1 MRIKVNILYRTKEIL
16 YDLRMAV
23 TTHLRALQA
32 VELAIRKGSLKAAAA
47 ELAITP
53 AALGQRIKAL
63 EDYLGLDLL
72 VRGRSGIRATPEL
85 EGAVAHLR
93 AGFRE
98 LDTVS
103 RILDFQRV
111 FEIHITA
118 DSDWADLWLK
128 PRLERFRKENPNT
141 LFCINGE
148 GDVPVRLG
156 EADCEIWF
164 GMERGGEEDLLFHD
178 YLLPV
183 SSPENTDRIFKQP
196 RTETLEGF
204 PLLHLDCYTFDG
216 GAIGW
221 PEWISE
227 YGYRRTAP
235 GRGIRYQKVMQALE
249 AVYADAG
256 LIVCGLALV
265 KDQINDGTLSR
276 PFPIEQGEWS
286 KNAYRASFRQNALRR
301 ANIGQFRGW
310 LLSEAQEMRAE
321 LEQLSG
327 GSFSAEKDS

>member
-1 MRIKVNILYRTKEIL
+1 
-16 YDLRMAV
+16 MAI

-47 ELAITP
+47 ELSITP

-63 EDYLGLDLL
+63 ENYLGLDLL
-72 VRGRSGIRATPEL
+72 VRGRSGIRPTPEL
-85 EGAVAHLR
+85 EAAVAHLR

-111 FEIHITA
+111 FEVHITA
-118 DSDWADLWLK
+118 DSDLADLWLK
-128 PRLERFRKENPNT
+128 PRIERFKRDNPNT

-156 EADCEIWF
+156 EADCDIRF
-164 GMERGGEEDLLFHD
+164 GAAQGGADEDLLFHD

-183 SSPENTDRIFKQP
+183 SSPENTDRIFRQP
-196 RTETLEGF
+196 ETVTLEGF
-204 PLLHLDCYTFDG
+204 PLLHLECYTYDA

-227 YGYRRTAP
+227 YGYRKTAP
-235 GRGIRYQKVMQALE
+235 SRGIRYQKVMHALE
-249 AVYADAG
+249 AVYANAG

-265 KDQINDGTLSR
+265 KDKIDNGTLSR

-286 KNAYRASFRQNALRR
+286 KNSYRVRFRDSALRR
-301 ANIGQFRGW
+301 ANIVQFRDW
-310 LLSEAQEMRAE
+310 LLAEARETQAG
-321 LEQLSG
+321 LEQLTRHH
-327 GSFSAEKDS
+327 

>member
-1 MRIKVNILYRTKEIL
+1 MRIKVNILYQGKEIL
-16 YDLRMAV
+16 YSLRMAA

-63 EDYLGLDLL
+63 ENYLGLDLL
-72 VRGRSGIRATPEL
+72 VRGRSGIRPTPEL
-85 EGAVAHLR
+85 EVAVAHLR

-111 FEIHITA
+111 YEVHITA

-128 PRLERFRKENPNT
+128 PRIERFRKDNPNT
-141 LFCINGE
+141 LFCINGV

-156 EADCEIWF
+156 QADCEIWF
-164 GMERGGEEDLLFHD
+164 GVERGDTEHDLLFHD

-183 SSPENTDRIFKQP
+183 SSPENTDRIFRQP

-204 PLLHLDCYTFDG
+204 PLLHLDCYTFDA

-227 YGYRRTAP
+227 YGYRKTAP

-265 KDQINDGTLSR
+265 KDQIDDGTLSR

-286 KNAYRASFRQNALRR
+286 RNAYRASFRQSALRR
-301 ANIGQFRGW
+301 ANIEQFRTW
-310 LLSEAQEMRAE
+310 LLAEAQETQAE
-321 LEQLSG
+321 LERLSG
-327 GSFSAEKDS
+327 SR

>member
-1 MRIKVNILYRTKEIL
+1 
-16 YDLRMAV
+16 MAI

-128 PRLERFRKENPNT
+128 PRIERFRKDNPNT

-164 GMERGGEEDLLFHD
+164 GADRGDDDDDLLFHD

-196 RTETLEGF
+196 ETVTLEGF
-204 PLLHLDCYTFDG
+204 PLLHLECYTFDA

-227 YGYRRTAP
+227 YGYRKTAP
-235 GRGIRYQKVMQALE
+235 GRGIRYQKVIQALE

-256 LIVCGLALV
+256 LIVCGLALI

-286 KNAYRASFRQNALRR
+286 TNAYRVSFRQSALRR
-301 ANIGQFRGW
+301 ANIEQFRAW
-310 LLSEAQEMRAE
+310 LLTEAANTQAE
-321 LEQLSG
+321 LERLIGRSVEKEPG
-327 GSFSAEKDS
+327 G

>member
-1 MRIKVNILYRTKEIL
+1 
-16 YDLRMAV
+16 MAV

-47 ELAITP
+47 ELSITP

-111 FEIHITA
+111 YEIHITA

-128 PRLERFRKENPNT
+128 PRLERFRKDNPNT

-156 EADCEIWF
+156 QADCEIWF
-164 GMERGGEEDLLFHD
+164 GADRGDAEDDLLFHD

-183 SSPENTDRIFKQP
+183 SSPENTKRIAKYPQD
-196 RTETLEGF
+196 EALEGF
-204 PLLHLDCYTFDG
+204 PLLHLECYTFDG

-221 PEWISE
+221 REWISE
-227 YGYRRTAP
+227 YGCRKTAP
-235 GRGIRYQKVMQALE
+235 GRGIRYQKVMHALE
-249 AVYADAG
+249 AVYANAG
-256 LIVCGLALV
+256 LLVCGLALV
-265 KDQINDGTLSR
+265 KGQINEGTLSR

-286 KNAYRASFRQNALRR
+286 TNAYRASFRQNALRR
-301 ANIGQFRGW
+301 ANIEQFRAW
-310 LLSEAQEMRAE
+310 LLNEAQETQAE
-321 LEQLSG
+321 LERLTG
-327 GSFSAEKDS
+327 GS

>member
-1 MRIKVNILYRTKEIL
+1 MRIRIKVNILYRAKEIL
-16 YDLRMAV
+16 YSLAMAV

-111 FEIHITA
+111 YEVHITA

-128 PRLERFRKENPNT
+128 PRVDRFRKDNPNT
-141 LFCINGE
+141 LFCINGV

-156 EADCEIWF
+156 QADCEIWF
-164 GMERGGEEDLLFHD
+164 GPKRGDVEEDLLFRD
-178 YLLPV
+178 YMLPV
-183 SSPENTDRIFKQP
+183 SSPENTKRIANRP
-196 RTETLEGF
+196 REEALEGF
-204 PLLHLDCYTFDG
+204 PLLHLDCYTFDA

-221 PEWISE
+221 QDWISQ
-227 YGYRRTAP
+227 YGYRKTAP

-249 AVYADAG
+249 AVYAHAG
-256 LIVCGLALV
+256 FLLCGLALV
-265 KDQINDGTLSR
+265 KEQIDDGRLSHS
-276 PFPIEQGEWS
+276 FSIEHGAWS
-286 KNAYRASFRQNALRR
+286 KYAYRASFRENALRR
-301 ANIGQFRGW
+301 TNIVQFRDW
-310 LLSEAQEMRAE
+310 LLAEALETQEE
-321 LEQLSG
+321 LRRLAG
-327 GSFSAEKDS
+327 DL

>member
-1 MRIKVNILYRTKEIL
+1 
-16 YDLRMAV
+16 MAI

-32 VELAIRKGSLKAAAA
+32 VELAIRKGSLKAAAG

-53 AALGQRIKAL
+53 AALGQRIKTL

-85 EGAVAHLR
+85 EAAVAHLR

-98 LDTVS
+98 LDTVC

-111 FEIHITA
+111 HEVHITA

-128 PRLERFRKENPNT
+128 PRIECFRGDHPNT
-141 LFCINGE
+141 LFCINGV

-156 EADCEIWF
+156 QADCEIWF
-164 GMERGGEEDLLFHD
+164 GAERSDAEEDLLFHD

-183 SSPENTDRIFKQP
+183 SSPENTKRISKHPQAKA
-196 RTETLEGF
+196 LEGF
-204 PLLHLDCYTFDG
+204 PLLHLDCYTFDA

-221 PEWISE
+221 QEWISQ
-227 YGYRRTAP
+227 YGYRKTAP
-235 GRGIRYQKVMQALE
+235 GRGIRYQKVMHALE
-249 AVYADAG
+249 AVYANAG

-265 KDQINDGTLSR
+265 KDQIDDSRLSQ
-276 PFPIEQGEWS
+276 PFPIGQGAWS
-286 KNAYRASFRQNALRR
+286 KNAYRVRFRENALRR
-301 ANIGQFRGW
+301 TNIEQFRDW
-310 LLSEAQEMRAE
+310 LLAEADGTQQELYR
-321 LEQLSG
+321 LTNRN
-327 GSFSAEKDS
+327 

>member
-1 MRIKVNILYRTKEIL
+1 MRMRSKVNILYQTKEFL
-16 YDLRMAV
+16 YDFVMAV

-47 ELAITP
+47 ELSITP

-98 LDTVS
+98 LDTVT

-111 FEIHITA
+111 HEIHITA

-128 PRLERFRKENPNT
+128 PRIDRFREDNPNT

-156 EADCEIWF
+156 QADCEIWF
-164 GMERGGEEDLLFHD
+164 GSDRGDAEEDLLFHD

-183 SSPENTDRIFKQP
+183 SSPENTERIFKQP
-196 RTETLEGF
+196 KTETLEGF
-204 PLLHLDCYTFDG
+204 PLLHLDCYTFDA

-221 PEWISE
+221 PEWISQ

-235 GRGIRYQKVMQALE
+235 ARGIRYQKVMRALE
-249 AVYADAG
+249 AVYANAG
-256 LIVCGLALV
+256 LMVCGLSLV
-265 KDQINDGTLSR
+265 KDQIDDGALSR

-301 ANIGQFRGW
+301 ANIEQFRAW
-310 LLSEAQEMRAE
+310 LLAEAQETQAE
-321 LEQLSG
+321 LNRLAVG
-327 GSFSAEKDS
+327 H

>member
-1 MRIKVNILYRTKEIL
+1 
-16 YDLRMAV
+16 MAV

-53 AALGQRIKAL
+53 AAMGQRIKAL

-85 EGAVAHLR
+85 EAAVAHLR

-128 PRLERFRKENPNT
+128 PRIKRFREDNPNT

-156 EADCEIWF
+156 QADCEIRF
-164 GMERGGEEDLLFHD
+164 GTDQGNAENDFLFRD

-196 RTETLEGF
+196 GTETLEGF
-204 PLLHLDCYTFDG
+204 PLLHLDCYTFDA

-227 YGYRRTAP
+227 YGYRKTAP

-265 KDQINDGTLSR
+265 KEQIEDGTLSR

-286 KNAYRASFRQNALRR
+286 TNAYRVSFRQNALRR
-301 ANIGQFRGW
+301 TNIEQFRAW
-310 LLSEAQEMRAE
+310 LLTEAQETQAE
-321 LEQLSG
+321 LARLVG
-327 GSFSAEKDS
+327 RSFGTKTDS

>member
-1 MRIKVNILYRTKEIL
+1 MRIKVNILYHAKEFL
-16 YDLRMAV
+16 YSLLMAV

-85 EGAVAHLR
+85 EAAVAHLR

-111 FEIHITA
+111 HEVHITA

-128 PRLERFRKENPNT
+128 PRIDRFRQDNPNT
-141 LFCINGE
+141 LFCVNGV

-164 GMERGGEEDLLFHD
+164 GDERGDAEEDLLFHD

-183 SSPENTDRIFKQP
+183 GSPENTERVSNEPQGAN
-196 RTETLEGF
+196 LEGF
-204 PLLHLDCYTFDG
+204 PLLHLDCYTFDA

-221 PEWISE
+221 QEWISQ
-227 YGYRRTAP
+227 YGYRKTAP

-249 AVYADAG
+249 AVYANAG
-256 LIVCGLALV
+256 FIVCGLALV
-265 KDQINDGTLSR
+265 KEQLDAGTLSR
-276 PFPIEQGEWS
+276 PFPIEQGALS
-286 KNAYRASFRQNALRR
+286 KNAYRVSFRQSALRR
-301 ANIGQFRGW
+301 VNIEQFRGW
-310 LLSEAQEMRAE
+310 LLNEAAGTEQELRRLA
-321 LEQLSG
+321 G
-327 GSFSAEKDS
+327 GP

>member
-1 MRIKVNILYRTKEIL
+1 MRIRIKVNILYLAKEIL
-16 YDLRMAV
+16 YSLLMAV

-111 FEIHITA
+111 YEIHITA

-128 PRLERFRKENPNT
+128 PRIERFRKDNPNT
-141 LFCINGE
+141 LFCINGV

-164 GMERGGEEDLLFHD
+164 GAERGDAEEDLLLHD

-196 RTETLEGF
+196 KTETLEGF
-204 PLLHLDCYTFDG
+204 PLLHLDCYTFDA

-221 PEWISE
+221 QEWISE
-227 YGYRRTAP
+227 YGYRKTAP
-235 GRGIRYQKVMQALE
+235 GRGIRYQKVMHALE
-249 AVYADAG
+249 AVYANAG

-265 KDQINDGTLSR
+265 KDQIDNGTLSR

-286 KNAYRASFRQNALRR
+286 KNAYRVSFRQSALRR
-301 ANIGQFRGW
+301 VNIEQFREW
-310 LLSEAQEMRAE
+310 LLAEAQESKAE
-321 LEQLSG
+321 LDRLV
-327 GSFSAEKDS
+327 GSS

>member
-1 MRIKVNILYRTKEIL
+1 MRIKVNILYHGKEIL
-16 YDLRMAV
+16 YSLWMAA

-85 EGAVAHLR
+85 EVASAHLR

-111 FEIHITA
+111 YEVHITA

-128 PRLERFRKENPNT
+128 PRIERFRKDNPNT
-141 LFCINGE
+141 LFCINGV

-156 EADCEIWF
+156 QADCEIWF
-164 GMERGGEEDLLFHD
+164 GVERGDSEEDLLFHD

-183 SSPENTDRIFKQP
+183 SSPENTDRIFRQA

-204 PLLHLDCYTFDG
+204 PLLHLDCYTFDA

-221 PEWISE
+221 PQWISE
-227 YGYRRTAP
+227 YGYRKTAP
-235 GRGIRYQKVMQALE
+235 GRGIRYQKLMQALE
-249 AVYADAG
+249 AVYANAG

-265 KDQINDGTLSR
+265 KDQIDDGTLSR
-276 PFPIEQGEWS
+276 PFPIELGEWS
-286 KNAYRASFRQNALRR
+286 RNAYRASFRQSALRR
-301 ANIGQFRGW
+301 ANIELFRTW
-310 LLSEAQEMRAE
+310 LLAEAQETQAE
-321 LEQLSG
+321 LERLSG
-327 GSFSAEKDS
+327 SR

>member
-1 MRIKVNILYRTKEIL
+1 
-16 YDLRMAV
+16 MAI

-32 VELAIRKGSLKAAAA
+32 VELAIRQGSLKAAAA

-85 EGAVAHLR
+85 EGAVAHLQ

-111 FEIHITA
+111 QEVHITA

-128 PRLERFRKENPNT
+128 PRIERFRQDNPNT
-141 LFCINGE
+141 LFCINGV

-156 EADCEIWF
+156 QADCEIWF
-164 GMERGGEEDLLFHD
+164 GSERGDAEEDLLFHD

-183 SSPENTDRIFKQP
+183 SSPENTRRIAKHPQ
-196 RTETLEGF
+196 EEALEGF
-204 PLLHLDCYTFDG
+204 PLLHLDCYTFDA

-221 PEWISE
+221 QDWISQ
-227 YGYRRTAP
+227 YGYRKTGP
-235 GRGIRYQKVMQALE
+235 GRGIRYQKVMHALE
-249 AVYADAG
+249 AVYANAG
-256 LIVCGLALV
+256 FLLCGLALV
-265 KDQINDGTLSR
+265 SEQIDDGRLSQA
-276 PFPIEQGEWS
+276 FPIEQGAWS
-286 KNAYRASFRQNALRR
+286 KNAYRVSFRETALRR
-301 ANIGQFRGW
+301 ANIVQFREW
-310 LLSEAQEMRAE
+310 LLAEAHETR
-321 LEQLSG
+321 EQLHRLAG
-327 GSFSAEKDS
+327 DQ